1 MDGFGGNLHMGKRER
16 QKEMVIG
23 TRSGGGGDSGPWIA
37 RVAMLAGIGV
47 LIYMNRAG
55 LREARE
61 SRSDLGER
69 LGQVEVKVGQL
80 GAKMDAVARGS
91 APRSGPDPDK
101 VYTVK
106 TEGSPAEGPA
116 TAPIVIAEFSDFQ

>member
-1 MDGFGGNLHMGKRER
+1 MSKRER
-16 QKEMVIG
+16 VKESVASARPG
-23 TRSGGGGDSGPWIA
+23 RGRTSDTSPWIA
-37 RVAMLAGIGV
+37 RLAILAGIGV
-47 LIYMNRAG
+47 LIYMNGAG

-61 SRSDLGER
+61 SRKDLGDR
-69 LGQVEVKVGQL
+69 LGQVEARVGQL
-80 GAKMDAVARGS
+80 GTKVDAVGRTA

-101 VYTVK
+101 VYTVR